1 MVAPAF
7 LLVEAFGPVLP
18 VGLGFVAGAMIWMV
32 FSELIPDA
40 LEDASSRVVA
50 IVVTIEQD
58 RRLRDEGTIV

>member
-1 MVAPAF
+1 MVAPPF

-18 VGLGFVAGAMIWMV
+18 VGLGFVAGAVIWMV

-50 IVVTIEQD
+50 MVVTIEQ
-58 RRLRDEGTIV
+58 EPTIAR

>member
-32 FSELIPDA
+32 FSELIPDP
-40 LEDASSRVVA
+40 LEDASGRVVA
-50 IVVTIEQD
+50 MVVTIEQ
-58 RRLRDEGTIV
+58 EPTIAR

>member
-18 VGLGFVAGAMIWMV
+18 VGLGFVAGAVIWMV
-32 FSELIPDA
+32 FFELIPDA

-50 IVVTIEQD
+50 MVVTIEQ
-58 RRLRDEGTIV
+58 EPTIAR